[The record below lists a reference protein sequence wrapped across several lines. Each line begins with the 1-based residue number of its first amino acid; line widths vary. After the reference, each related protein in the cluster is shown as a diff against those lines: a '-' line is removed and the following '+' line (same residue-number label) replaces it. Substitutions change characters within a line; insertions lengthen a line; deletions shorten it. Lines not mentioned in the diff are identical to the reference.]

1 MWGKN
6 GCITKVRTFCDA
18 RNWQI
23 YNPKEL
29 SIGLVTE
36 SSELSN
42 YFVFNL
48 LNKMDAMLDDTQ
60 TRQHIG
66 DELADIFF
74 FLLRFADLY
83 NFNLNEALE
92 CKLRK
97 NEARYPLETSYGS
110 NKKAN

>member
-1 MWGKN
+1 MDASQ
-6 GCITKVRTFCDA
+6 KVRTFCDA
-18 RNWQI
+18 RNWRKFH
-23 YNPKEL
+23 NPKEL

-36 SSELSN
+36 SSELLELFRFQSSEQ
-42 YFVFNL
+42 
-48 LNKMDAMLDDTQ
+48 MDAMLDDTQ

-83 NFNLNEALE
+83 NFDLNEALE

>member
-1 MWGKN
+1 MQEIGAN
-6 GCITKVRTFCDA
+6 FII
-18 RNWQI
+18 Q
-23 YNPKEL
+23 KEL

-36 SSELSN
+36 SSELLELFRFQSSEQ
-42 YFVFNL
+42 
-48 LNKMDAMLDDTQ
+48 MDAMLDDTQ

-83 NFNLNEALE
+83 NFDLNEALE

>member
-1 MWGKN
+1 MDASQ
-6 GCITKVRTFCDA
+6 KVRTFCDA
-18 RNWQI
+18 RNWRKFH
-23 YNPKEL
+23 NPKEL

-36 SSELSN
+36 SSELLELFRFQSSEQ
-42 YFVFNL
+42 
-48 LNKMDAMLDDTQ
+48 MDAMLDDTQ

>member
-1 MWGKN
+1 MDASQR
-6 GCITKVRTFCDA
+6 VRTFCDA
-18 RNWQI
+18 RNWRKFH
-23 YNPKEL
+23 NPKEL

-36 SSELSN
+36 SSELLELFRFQSSEQ
-42 YFVFNL
+42 
-48 LNKMDAMLDDTQ
+48 MDAMLDDTQ

-83 NFNLNEALE
+83 NFDLNEALE

>member
-1 MWGKN
+1 MDASQ
-6 GCITKVRTFCDA
+6 KVRTFCDA
-18 RNWQI
+18 RNWRKFH
-23 YNPKEL
+23 NPKEL

-36 SSELSN
+36 SSELLELFRFQSSEQ
-42 YFVFNL
+42 
-48 LNKMDAMLDDTQ
+48 MDAMLDDTQ

-66 DELADIFF
+66 DELADILF

-83 NFNLNEALE
+83 NFDLNEALE

>member
-1 MWGKN
+1 MDASQ
-6 GCITKVRTFCDA
+6 KVRTFCDA
-18 RNWQI
+18 RNWRKFH
-23 YNPKEL
+23 NPKEL

-36 SSELSN
+36 SSELLELFRFQSSEQ
-42 YFVFNL
+42 
-48 LNKMDAMLDDTQ
+48 MDAMLDDTQ

-110 NKKAN
+110 NKKAH

>member
-1 MWGKN
+1 MDASQ
-6 GCITKVRTFCDA
+6 KVRTFCDA
-18 RNWQI
+18 RNWRKFH
-23 YNPKEL
+23 NPKEL

-36 SSELSN
+36 SSELLELFRFQSSEQ
-42 YFVFNL
+42 
-48 LNKMDAMLDDTQ
+48 MDAMLDDTQ

-66 DELADIFF
+66 DEPADIFF

-83 NFNLNEALE
+83 NFDLNEALE

>member
-1 MWGKN
+1 MDASQ
-6 GCITKVRTFCDA
+6 KVRTFCDA
-18 RNWQI
+18 RNWRKFH
-23 YNPKEL
+23 NPKEL

-36 SSELSN
+36 SSELLELFRFQSSEQ
-42 YFVFNL
+42 
-48 LNKMDAMLDDTQ
+48 MDAMLDDTQ

-83 NFNLNEALE
+83 NFDLNEALE

-97 NEARYPLETSYGS
+97 NESP
-110 NKKAN
+110 